1 MSMVVSVKKRQAFSL
16 IQIKSRQ
23 TIQAMDRERE
33 EKTPGHTPRGK
44 TSGARGVTRGVDAEV
59 EGFKKEDWD
68 RAGDAARQ
76 LIAHTMYCVVRA
88 ERGRRR

>member
-1 MSMVVSVKKRQAFSL
+1 MKKRQALAL
-16 IQIKSRQ
+16 IQIKPRP
-23 TIQAMDRERE
+23 TIQAMDRENE
-33 EKTPGHTPRGK
+33 EKTPGNKPRGK
-44 TSGARGVTRGVDAEV
+44 TSSPRGVSRGVDAEV